1 MLSRVPYPLEKGDKL
16 RAYHLIKEL
25 SHEHEVNLFC
35 LSDTAVHSDAES
47 KLKEFC
53 SEVYIHR
60 LSGIGRIFRLMM
72 GFFNSK
78 PFQVSYFY
86 SKNAQRVFNRFVE
99 QHIPQHISC
108 QLVRTAEYA
117 LPFSTIPKSI
127 DYMDALSVGMN
138 RMADKANW
146 PMSSIMKTE
155 YRKLRKYELDILDQF
170 DVRFIISEQDKELL
184 SLPAELHVLP
194 NGVDPKFFEA
204 SNTTKTRDILF
215 TGNMSYRPNVE
226 SARFLVNNVMP
237 LVWKQLPQVK
247 VTLAGANPA
256 SGVNSLKSSQVEV
269 TGWVDDIKSVY
280 DSSRVFVAPML
291 INSGL
296 QNKLLEAMAC
306 GVPSLTTPLANNAL
320 GAQPESQI
328 MIGDDAESIA
338 AQIVVL
344 LTNTEKS
351 ATIAS
356 QGKAYVEGNFS
367 WEKEAERLLQWIG

>member
-1 MLSRVPYPLEKGDKL
+1 
-16 RAYHLIKEL
+16 
-25 SHEHEVNLFC
+25 
-35 LSDTAVHSDAES
+35 
-47 KLKEFC
+47 
-53 SEVYIHR
+53 
-60 LSGIGRIFRLMM
+60 
-72 GFFNSK
+72 
-78 PFQVSYFY
+78 
-86 SKNAQRVFNRFVE
+86 
-99 QHIPQHISC
+99 
-108 QLVRTAEYA
+108 
-117 LPFSTIPKSI
+117 
-127 DYMDALSVGMN
+127 
-138 RMADKANW
+138 
-146 PMSSIMKTE
+146 
-155 YRKLRKYELDILDQF
+155 
-170 DVRFIISEQDKELL
+170 
-184 SLPAELHVLP
+184 
-194 NGVDPKFFEA
+194 
-204 SNTTKTRDILF
+204 
-215 TGNMSYRPNVE
+215 
-226 SARFLVNNVMP
+226 MP